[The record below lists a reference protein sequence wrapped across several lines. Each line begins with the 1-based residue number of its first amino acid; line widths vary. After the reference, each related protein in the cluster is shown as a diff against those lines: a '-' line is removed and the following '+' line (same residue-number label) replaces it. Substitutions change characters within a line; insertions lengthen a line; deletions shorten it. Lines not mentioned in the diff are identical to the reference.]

1 MTENV
6 FDVMEKKSK
15 DYYSFLVGKKAQ
27 PPNIVHKLQRNFNFS
42 SDQLKHFF
50 ILPHRVALESY
61 VKAFQYKGLTSILY
75 TNTKLHKIGFRPNDL
90 CSFCEA
96 QSETLSHIF
105 YQCSYS
111 RQFWTDFESYWYFLS
126 NQRVHL
132 SLENVLYGI
141 ITQQCPSF
149 NLLNYFIIIGKLFLW
164 NCRESQINPEITG
177 FKNKIVLK
185 YETERN
191 INNTDYFQKKWV
203 LTLTRL
209 GLFVCFSIV
218 VVVVVCFLVSF
229 FFSSFLVFVFIFFI
243 ANL

>member
-1 MTENV
+1 MSRPSSI
-6 FDVMEKKSK
+6 K
-15 DYYSFLVGKKAQ
+15 
-27 PPNIVHKLQRNFNFS
+27 FS
-42 SDQLKHFF
+42 PLYFT
-50 ILPHRVALESY
+50 
-61 VKAFQYKGLTSILY
+61 LTQNY
-75 TNTKLHKIGFRPNDL
+75 TKIGFRPNDL

-141 ITQQCPSF
+141 ITQQCPLF
-149 NLLNYFIIIGKLFLW
+149 NLINYFIIIGKLFLW
-164 NCRESQINPEITG
+164 NCRKSQINPEITG
-177 FKNKIVLK
+177 SKNKIVLK

-191 INNTDYFQKKWV
+191 IKYTKDFFQKKWV
-203 LTLTRL
+203 LTPTLI

-218 VVVVVCFLVSF
+218 VVVVCFSVPFF
-229 FFSSFLVFVFIFFI
+229 FFSSFLVFVFIF
-243 ANL
+243 